1 MFVLLLQKTHGKV
14 IIESSIRH
22 ITIEPFAFIGCE
34 KLSVVKLSNKI
45 QHIYHDAFA
54 KCPSIK
60 EIYIDDNYSD
70 SAFQNFDK
78 NWDNE
83 TGEFKVFFQ

>member
-1 MFVLLLQKTHGKV
+1 M
-14 IIESSIRH
+14 I
-22 ITIEPFAFIGCE
+22 
-34 KLSVVKLSNKI
+34 KLSNKI

-83 TGEFKVFFQ
+83 TGEFKVFFNDKQLAKEEAKRVRIGKASFFK